1 MTRKRAT
8 RAAAWIAVAG
18 VLSALTAGAASA
30 AETAVG
36 LTNANPSTLV
46 TFPVGNPGAATPAT
60 INFPNVDGGI
70 LGPDTNL
77 IGLDHRP
84 RGGGLYA
91 QATRGTLYV
100 LTPAAAAGQFN
111 ATPVNVTPFVS
122 PFFSSF
128 LNDFGFGFN
137 PVADAIRVVEE
148 ENLNFRFSPN
158 NGNSLGTDG
167 NLNPG
172 DPRIVAA
179 DYTNSFDGATS
190 TTLYDIDS
198 GSDRLFTQ
206 GSVGGAPVSPNTG
219 NLIDVGP
226 LGVDTTDNAGLDI
239 AQASGTAYASFEPAG
254 SPGSSVLH
262 RLDLSTGA
270 ATPVGT
276 IAGGMPLESLSVVP
290 ASVLQFP
297 SSATAVR
304 KSSGQ
309 VQIPVTRTG
318 PANRTA
324 TVAYSLSTGSGGM
337 LTFAPGDYQESITV
351 PTTGNVTI
359 TLSGESANA
368 ILGPQ
373 SSTSVVVVDDT
384 AQTPQPS
391 PGPGNDN
398 TAPVL
403 LAKAGALKRGVLRVR
418 FSCDEACFVRAS
430 VRLGGKT
437 GRHGDRQHR
446 PRRHRQAADPPERGG
461 PDGQAQQAHAAA
473 DGARPGRQ
481 HPLAVIAAGLTQR
494 ACGRTL
500 ARSRQGSTARAWAQK
515 ISSGMHTPMSTC
527 RQRGDACRRSRSTAM
542 RWETDMGGRRNSCR
556 PRRSSSRA
564 AALYGAAGR

>member
-1 MTRKRAT
+1 MTNGRTMTRKRAT
-8 RAAAWIAVAG
+8 RGAAWITVAG
-18 VLSALTAGAASA
+18 LLSALTAGAASA

-60 INFPNVDGGI
+60 INFPNIDGGI

-77 IGLDHRP
+77 VGLDHRP

-100 LTPAAAAGQFN
+100 LTPAAAGQFN
-111 ATPVNVTPFVS
+111 ATPVNVTPVVS
-122 PFFSSF
+122 PFGVSS
-128 LNDFGFGFN
+128 LSDFGFGFN
-137 PVADAIRVVEE
+137 PVPDAIRVVEE

-172 DPRIVAA
+172 DPRVVAA

-198 GSDRLFTQ
+198 GSDRLLTQ

-219 NLIDVGP
+219 QLFDVGP

-239 AQASGTAYASFEPAG
+239 AQASGAAYAAFEPAG
-254 SPGSSVLH
+254 SPGSSVLQK
-262 RLDLSTGA
+262 LDLATGA
-270 ATPVGT
+270 ATPVGM

-290 ASVLQFP
+290 ASVLQFA

-324 TVAYSLSTGSGGM
+324 TVAYSLSGGGGGM
-337 LTFAPGDYQESITV
+337 LTFAPGDYQETITV
-351 PTTGNVTI
+351 ATTGDVTI

-373 SSTSVVVVDDT
+373 LSTSVIVVDDT
-384 AQTPQPS
+384 APAPQPS
-391 PGPGNDN
+391 PGSDT
-398 TAPVL
+398 TAPVV
-403 LAKAGALKRGVLRVR
+403 LAKAGAPKRGVLRVR
-418 FSCDEACFVRAS
+418 FSCNEACSVRAS
-430 VRLGGKT
+430 VRRGGKKVGT
-437 GRHGDRQHR
+437 ATDSIDRAGIGKLR
-446 PRRHRQAADPPERGG
+446 IRLNGT
-461 PDGQAQQAHAAA
+461 
-473 DGARPGRQ
+473 
-481 HPLAVIAAGLTQR
+481 GLTAR
-494 ACGRTL
+494 RSKLTL
-500 ARSRQGSTARAWAQK
+500 RLTARDRA
-515 ISSGMHTPMSTC
+515 GN
-527 RQRGDACRRSRSTAM
+527 RRSLTLPL
-542 RWETDMGGRRNSCR
+542 G
-556 PRRSSSRA
+556 
-564 AALYGAAGR
+564 

>member
-8 RAAAWIAVAG
+8 RSAGWLAVAG
-18 VLSALTAGAASA
+18 VVSALTPGAAGA

-36 LTNANPSTLV
+36 LTTASPSTLV
-46 TFPVGNPGAATPAT
+46 TFPVDNPGAATPAT

-70 LGPDTNL
+70 FGPDTDL

-84 RGGGLYA
+84 RGGALYA
-91 QATRGTLYV
+91 QASRGTLYV

-111 ATPVNVTPFVS
+111 ATPVNVTPIVS
-122 PFFSSF
+122 PFGVSS
-128 LNDFGFGFN
+128 LSDFGFGFN

-179 DYTNSFDGATS
+179 DYMNSFDGATS

-206 GSVGGAPVSPNTG
+206 GSAGGAPVSPNMG

-239 AQASGTAYASFEPAG
+239 APASGTAYASFELAG

-262 RLDLSTGA
+262 RLNLSTGA
-270 ATPVGT
+270 ATAVGT

-290 ASVLQFP
+290 ASVVQFT

-304 KSSGQ
+304 RSSGQ
-309 VQIPVTRTG
+309 QQIPVTRTG
-318 PANRTA
+318 PASRTA
-324 TVAYSLSTGSGGM
+324 SVAYSLSGSGGGT
-337 LTFAPGDYQESITV
+337 LTFAPGDYQENIAV
-351 PTTGNVTI
+351 PTSGNVTI

-373 SSTSVVVVDDT
+373 SSTGVVMVDDT

-391 PGPGNDN
+391 PGPVPAPVPGPAKDT

-403 LAKAGALKRGVLRVR
+403 FAKAGAQKRGVLRVR

-437 GRHGDRQHR
+437 VGRATDSIGRAGSGR
-446 PRRHRQAADPPERGG
+446 LRIRLNS
-461 PDGQAQQAHAAA
+461 
-473 DGARPGRQ
+473 PGR
-481 HPLAVIAAGLTQR
+481 
-494 ACGRTL
+494 
-500 ARSRQGSTARAWAQK
+500 TARHSKLRLRLTARDRA
-515 ISSGMHTPMSTC
+515 GNT
-527 RQRGDACRRSRSTAM
+527 RSLSLRL
-542 RWETDMGGRRNSCR
+542 R
-556 PRRSSSRA
+556 
-564 AALYGAAGR
+564 

>member
-1 MTRKRAT
+1 MKRKRAT
-8 RAAAWIAVAG
+8 RAAAGIAVAG

-36 LTNANPSTLV
+36 LTTANPSTLV
-46 TFPVGNPGAATPAT
+46 TFPVGDPGAATPAT
-60 INFPNVDGGI
+60 INFPNVDGGV

-77 IGLDHRP
+77 IGLDYRP
-84 RGGGLYA
+84 RGGALYA

-111 ATPVNVTPFVS
+111 ATAVNVTPFVS

-158 NGNSLGTDG
+158 SGNSLGTDG
-167 NLNPG
+167 TLNPG

-179 DYTNSFDGATS
+179 DYTNSFDGTTS

-219 NLIDVGP
+219 TLIDVGP

-239 AQASGTAYASFEPAG
+239 AQASGTAYASFELAG
-254 SPGSSVLH
+254 SLGRSVLH
-262 RLDLSTGA
+262 KLDLSTGA

-290 ASVLQFP
+290 ASLLQFP

-309 VQIPVTRTG
+309 AQIPVTRTG

-324 TVAYSLSTGSGGM
+324 TVAYSLSTGGGGM
-337 LTFAPGDYQESITV
+337 LTFAPGDYQENITV
-351 PTTGNVTI
+351 PTTGDVTI

-368 ILGPQ
+368 LLGPQ
-373 SSTSVVVVDDT
+373 STTSVVVVDDT
-384 AQTPQPS
+384 APTPLPS
-391 PGPGNDN
+391 PGPGPAPGPGPGKD
-398 TAPVL
+398 TAAPVL
-403 LAKAGALKRGVLRVR
+403 LANAGAQKRGVLRVR
-418 FSCDEACFVRAS
+418 FSCNEACAVRAS
-430 VRLGGKT
+430 VRL
-437 GRHGDRQHR
+437 R
-446 PRRHRQAADPPERGG
+446 
-461 PDGQAQQAHAAA
+461 
-473 DGARPGRQ
+473 
-481 HPLAVIAAGLTQR
+481 
-494 ACGRTL
+494 GRTVGTATDSL
-500 ARSRQGSTARAWAQK
+500 SRAGTGTLRIRLNKAGRTARNNKLTLRLTARDRA
-515 ISSGMHTPMSTC
+515 GNT
-527 RQRGDACRRSRSTAM
+527 RSLSLPLR
-542 RWETDMGGRRNSCR
+542 
-556 PRRSSSRA
+556 
-564 AALYGAAGR
+564 

>member
-8 RAAAWIAVAG
+8 RTAAWIAVAG

-36 LTNANPSTLV
+36 LTTANPSTLV
-46 TFPVGNPGAATPAT
+46 TFPVDNPGAATPAT
-60 INFPNVDGGI
+60 INFPKVDGGL

-84 RGGGLYA
+84 RGGSLYA
-91 QATRGTLYV
+91 QAARGTLYV
-100 LTPAAAAGQFN
+100 LTPAAAGQFN
-111 ATPVNVTPFVS
+111 ATPVNVTPIVS
-122 PFFSSF
+122 PFGVSS
-128 LNDFGFGFN
+128 LSDFGFGFN

-167 NLNPG
+167 TLNPG

-179 DYTNSFDGATS
+179 DYTNSFDGAAS

-206 GSVGGAPVSPNTG
+206 GSAGGAPVEPNTG

-239 AQASGTAYASFEPAG
+239 AQASGSAYASFELAG

-262 RLDLSTGA
+262 KLSLSTGA

-297 SSATAVR
+297 SSATVVK

-309 VQIPVTRTG
+309 TQIPVTRTG

-324 TVAYSLSTGSGGM
+324 TTAFSLSGGGGGM
-337 LTFAPGDYQESITV
+337 LTFAPGDFQESITV
-351 PTTGNVTI
+351 PTTGDVTI

-373 SSTSVVVVDDT
+373 ASTSVVVVDDT
-384 AQTPQPS
+384 AQPPQPS
-391 PGPGNDN
+391 PGPGPDT

-403 LAKAGALKRGVLRVR
+403 AAKASALKRGVLRVR
-418 FSCDEACFVRAS
+418 FSCNEACFVRAS

-437 GRHGDRQHR
+437 VGTATDRSDRAGTGRLRIR
-446 PRRHRQAADPPERGG
+446 LN
-461 PDGQAQQAHAAA
+461 
-473 DGARPGRQ
+473 GA
-481 HPLAVIAAGLTQR
+481 
-494 ACGRTL
+494 GRT
-500 ARSRQGSTARAWAQK
+500 ARRSKLTLRLTARDRAGN
-515 ISSGMHTPMSTC
+515 I
-527 RQRGDACRRSRSTAM
+527 RSLSLPLR
-542 RWETDMGGRRNSCR
+542 
-556 PRRSSSRA
+556 
-564 AALYGAAGR
+564 

>member
-8 RAAAWIAVAG
+8 RAAAWITVAG
-18 VLSALTAGAASA
+18 VLSALTADAANA

-46 TFPVGNPGAATPAT
+46 TFPVGDPGAATPAT

-77 IGLDHRP
+77 IGLDYRP
-84 RGGGLYA
+84 RGGALYA

-111 ATPVNVTPFVS
+111 ATAVNVTPFVS

-158 NGNSLGTDG
+158 SGNSLGRDES
-167 NLNPG
+167 LNPG

-239 AQASGTAYASFEPAG
+239 AQASGTAYASFELAG
-254 SPGSSVLH
+254 SLGRSVLH
-262 RLDLSTGA
+262 KLDLSTGA

-276 IAGGMPLESLSVVP
+276 ITGGMPLESLSVVP
-290 ASVLQFP
+290 ASLLQFP
-297 SSATAVR
+297 SSATTAM

-318 PANRTA
+318 PANRTT
-324 TVAYSLSTGSGGM
+324 TVAYSLSGGSGGM
-337 LTFAPGDYQESITV
+337 LTFAPGDYQENITV
-351 PTTGNVTI
+351 PTTGNVTV
-359 TLSGESANA
+359 TLSDESANA

-391 PGPGNDN
+391 PGPGNDT

-418 FSCDEACFVRAS
+418 FSCNEACFVRAT

-437 GRHGDRQHR
+437 VGTATDSIGRAGTGRLR
-446 PRRHRQAADPPERGG
+446 ISLK
-461 PDGQAQQAHAAA
+461 
-473 DGARPGRQ
+473 GA
-481 HPLAVIAAGLTQR
+481 
-494 ACGRTL
+494 GRT
-500 ARSRQGSTARAWAQK
+500 ARRSKLTLRLTARDRA
-515 ISSGMHTPMSTC
+515 GNT
-527 RQRGDACRRSRSTAM
+527 RSLSLPL
-542 RWETDMGGRRNSCR
+542 G
-556 PRRSSSRA
+556 
-564 AALYGAAGR
+564 

>member
-46 TFPVGNPGAATPAT
+46 TFPVGNPGAATPVT

-91 QATRGTLYV
+91 QATRGSLYV
-100 LTPAAAAGQFN
+100 LTPAAAAAGQFN
-111 ATPVNVTPFVS
+111 ATAVNVTPFVS
-122 PFFSSF
+122 PFGVSF
-128 LNDFGFGFN
+128 LSDFGFGFN

-158 NGNSLGTDG
+158 SGNSLGTDG

-239 AQASGTAYASFEPAG
+239 APASGTAYASFELAG

-262 RLDLSTGA
+262 TLNLSTGV

-324 TVAYSLSTGSGGM
+324 TVDYPLSGGGGGT

-351 PTTGNVTI
+351 PTTGDVTI

-373 SSTSVVVVDDT
+373 ASTSVVVVDDT

-398 TAPVL
+398 TAPGL
-403 LAKAGALKRGVLRVR
+403 LAKAGAVKRGVLRVR
-418 FSCDEACFVRAS
+418 FSCDEACSVRAS

-437 GRHGDRQHR
+437 VGTATDSIGRAGTGRLR
-446 PRRHRQAADPPERGG
+446 IRLNGAAR
-461 PDGQAQQAHAAA
+461 
-473 DGARPGRQ
+473 
-481 HPLAVIAAGLTQR
+481 
-494 ACGRTL
+494 
-500 ARSRQGSTARAWAQK
+500 TARHSKLTLRLTARDRA
-515 ISSGMHTPMSTC
+515 GNT
-527 RQRGDACRRSRSTAM
+527 RSLSLPL
-542 RWETDMGGRRNSCR
+542 G
-556 PRRSSSRA
+556 
-564 AALYGAAGR
+564 

>member
-8 RAAAWIAVAG
+8 RAAASIAAAG
-18 VLSALTAGAASA
+18 VLSALTAGAANA

-36 LTNANPSTLV
+36 LTNANPSTLM
-46 TFPVGNPGAATPAT
+46 TFPVGDPGAAAPAT

-84 RGGGLYA
+84 RGGALYA

-100 LTPAAAAGQFN
+100 LTPAAPGQFN
-111 ATPVNVTPFVS
+111 ATAVNVTPVVS
-122 PFFSSF
+122 PFGVSF
-128 LNDFGFGFN
+128 LSDFGLGFN
-137 PVADAIRVVEE
+137 PVPDAIRVVEE

-158 NGNSLGTDG
+158 SGNSLGTDG
-167 NLNPG
+167 DLNPG

-219 NLIDVGP
+219 NLFEVGP

-262 RLDLSTGA
+262 TLDLSTGA
-270 ATPVGT
+270 AIPVGT

-304 KSSGQ
+304 KSTGQ

-318 PANRTA
+318 PASRTA
-324 TVAYSLSTGSGGM
+324 TVAYSLSGGGGGM
-337 LTFAPGDYQESITV
+337 LTFAPGDYQETITV
-351 PTTGNVTI
+351 PTTGDVTI
-359 TLSGESANA
+359 TLTGESANA

-384 AQTPQPS
+384 AQPPQ
-391 PGPGNDN
+391 PGPGPGADT
-398 TAPVL
+398 TAPAL
-403 LAKAGALKRGVLRVR
+403 LAEAGAPKRGVLRVR
-418 FSCDEACFVRAS
+418 YSCDEACFVSGS
-430 VRLGGKT
+430 VRLRGRTVGT
-437 GRHGDRQHR
+437 ATDSIGRAGSGRLRIRLQGAARTARHGKLTLRLTARDRAGNTR
-446 PRRHRQAADPPERGG
+446 SLRLGPGRVGPRRPAERLV
-461 PDGQAQQAHAAA
+461 
-473 DGARPGRQ
+473 RPGR
-481 HPLAVIAAGLTQR
+481 
-494 ACGRTL
+494 
-500 ARSRQGSTARAWAQK
+500 S
-515 ISSGMHTPMSTC
+515 
-527 RQRGDACRRSRSTAM
+527 
-542 RWETDMGGRRNSCR
+542 
-556 PRRSSSRA
+556 A
-564 AALYGAAGR
+564 AATTPTRATLSGHG

>member
-8 RAAAWIAVAG
+8 RAAAWIAAAG
-18 VLSALTAGAASA
+18 VLSALTAGAANA

-46 TFPVGNPGAATPAT
+46 TFPVDDPGAATPAT

-84 RGGGLYA
+84 RGGALYA

-111 ATPVNVTPFVS
+111 ATPVNVTPIVG
-122 PFFSSF
+122 PFGVNF
-128 LNDFGFGFN
+128 LSDFGFGFN
-137 PVADAIRVVEE
+137 PVADALRVVEE

-179 DYTNSFDGATS
+179 DYTNAFDGATS
-190 TTLYDIDS
+190 TTLYDIDA
-198 GSDRLFTQ
+198 GSDRLYTQ

-239 AQASGTAYASFEPAG
+239 AQATGTAYAAFEPAG

-262 RLDLSTGA
+262 RLNLSTGA
-270 ATPVGT
+270 ASRVGT
-276 IAGGMPLESLSVVP
+276 IAGGRPLESLAVVP
-290 ASVLQFP
+290 ASVLQFASP
-297 SSATAVR
+297 ATTVR
-304 KSSGQ
+304 KSSGSE
-309 VQIPVTRTG
+309 QIPVTRTG

-324 TVAYSLSTGSGGM
+324 TVAYSLSGGGGGT
-337 LTFAPGDYQESITV
+337 LTFAPGDYQETVTV
-351 PTTGNVTI
+351 PTTGNLTI

-384 AQTPQPS
+384 APAPQPS
-391 PGPGNDN
+391 PIPSPSPSPGKDT

-403 LAKAGALKRGVLRVR
+403 TAKARAPMRGVLRVR
-418 FSCDEACFVRAS
+418 FSCNEACSVRAS
-430 VRLGGKT
+430 VLFRGKT
-437 GRHGDRQHR
+437 VGTTTDSLGR
-446 PRRHRQAADPPERGG
+446 
-461 PDGQAQQAHAAA
+461 
-473 DGARPGRQ
+473 
-481 HPLAVIAAGLTQR
+481 AGT
-494 ACGRTL
+494 
-500 ARSRQGSTARAWAQK
+500 GSLR
-515 ISSGMHTPMSTC
+515 I
-527 RQRGDACRRSRSTAM
+527 RL
-542 RWETDMGGRRNSCR
+542 N
-556 PRRSSSRA
+556 
-564 AALYGAAGR
+564 AAGRTARHHKLTLRLTARDRAGNRRSLSVPLR

>member
-8 RAAAWIAVAG
+8 RSAAWIAVAG
-18 VLSALTAGAASA
+18 VLSALTAGTASA

-36 LTNANPSTLV
+36 LTTANPSTLV
-46 TFPVGNPGAATPAT
+46 TFPVDNPGAATPAT

-84 RGGGLYA
+84 RGGALYA

-111 ATPVNVTPFVS
+111 ATPVNVTPIVS
-122 PFFSSF
+122 PFGVSF
-128 LNDFGFGFN
+128 LSDFGFGFN

-190 TTLYDIDS
+190 TTLYDVDS

-239 AQASGTAYASFEPAG
+239 AQATGTAYASFELAG
-254 SPGSSVLH
+254 NPGSSVLH
-262 RLDLSTGA
+262 KLDLSTGA

-297 SSATAVR
+297 SSATTVS

-309 VQIPVTRTG
+309 EQIPVTRTG
-318 PANRTA
+318 PANRTT
-324 TVAYSLSTGSGGM
+324 TVAYSLSGGGGGM
-337 LTFAPGDYQESITV
+337 LTFAPGDYQENITV

-373 SSTSVVVVDDT
+373 SSISVVVLDDT
-384 AQTPQPS
+384 APTPQPE
-391 PGPGNDN
+391 PRARQGHHRARAGRRGRC
-398 TAPVL
+398 TEARLAARAL
-403 LAKAGALKRGVLRVR
+403 LVQRGVRRARVR
-418 FSCDEACFVRAS
+418 AARRQD
-430 VRLGGKT
+430 
-437 GRHGDRQHR
+437 GRHGDRQPR
-446 PRRHRQAADPPERGG
+446 PRRLRQAAGPPERGG
-461 PDGQAQQAHAAA
+461 PDGPVPQADAAA
-473 DGARPGRQ
+473 DRARPGRQ
-481 HPLAVIAAGLTQR
+481 HPLAVIAAALTE
-494 ACGRTL
+494 
-500 ARSRQGSTARAWAQK
+500 
-515 ISSGMHTPMSTC
+515 P
-527 RQRGDACRRSRSTAM
+527 
-542 RWETDMGGRRNSCR
+542 GGR
-556 PRRSSSRA
+556 
-564 AALYGAAGR
+564 

>member
-1 MTRKRAT
+1 MTKGRNDDAQARD
-8 RAAAWIAVAG
+8 RAAAWIAAAG

-60 INFPNVDGGI
+60 RSTSRMSTGAFS
-70 LGPDTNL
+70 GPDTNL

-84 RGGGLYA
+84 RGGALYA

-100 LTPAAAAGQFN
+100 LTQAAAAGQFN
-111 ATPVNVTPFVS
+111 ATAVNVTPFVS
-122 PFFSSF
+122 PFFSNF

-148 ENLNFRFSPN
+148 GALNFRFSPN
-158 NGNSLGTDG
+158 NGNSLARDES
-167 NLNPG
+167 LENPG

-179 DYTNSFDGATS
+179 DYTNSFDGTTS

-219 NLIDVGP
+219 TLIDVGA

-239 AQASGTAYASFEPAG
+239 AQASGTAYASFELAG
-254 SPGSSVLH
+254 SPGSSTLH
-262 RLDLSTGA
+262 RLNLSMGA

-318 PANRTA
+318 P
-324 TVAYSLSTGSGGM
+324 G
-337 LTFAPGDYQESITV
+337 APHGH
-351 PTTGNVTI
+351 
-359 TLSGESANA
+359 
-368 ILGPQ
+368 
-373 SSTSVVVVDDT
+373 
-384 AQTPQPS
+384 
-391 PGPGNDN
+391 
-398 TAPVL
+398 
-403 LAKAGALKRGVLRVR
+403 RGVLPLHGQRR
-418 FSCDEACFVRAS
+418 DADVRAR
-430 VRLGGKT
+430 RLPGEHHGADDRQRHDHAERRERERGPRAAVIDQRGRG
-437 GRHGDRQHR
+437 GRH
-446 PRRHRQAADPPERGG
+446 
-461 PDGQAQQAHAAA
+461 
-473 DGARPGRQ
+473 
-481 HPLAVIAAGLTQR
+481 
-494 ACGRTL
+494 
-500 ARSRQGSTARAWAQK
+500 
-515 ISSGMHTPMSTC
+515 
-527 RQRGDACRRSRSTAM
+527 
-542 RWETDMGGRRNSCR
+542 
-556 PRRSSSRA
+556 RA
-564 AALYGAAGR
+564 AAAA